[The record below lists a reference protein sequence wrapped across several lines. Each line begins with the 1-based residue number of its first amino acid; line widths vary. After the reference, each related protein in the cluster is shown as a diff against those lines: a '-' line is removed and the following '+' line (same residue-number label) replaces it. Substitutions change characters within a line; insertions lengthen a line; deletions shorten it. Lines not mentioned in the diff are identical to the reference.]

1 MSKMRKF
8 NRKLYTLYMYGM
20 SGLAE
25 KIEYPELQKFIRKLY
40 TLYMYER
47 CGFTEILN
55 IQNCINSTGN
65 CVHYICTN
73 CLDLLKNWLSW
84 IVQIQR
90 EIVYIKCTE
99 CSNLQR
105 NWYPELHK
113 FNGKFCTLYMYGM
126 SWFVEKIEYPE
137 LRKFNGKLYTLYMYG
152 IFGFAEKS
160 NV

>member
-40 TLYMYER
+40 TLYMYGR
-47 CGFTEILN
+47 CGFAEILN

-84 IVQIQR
+84 IVQIQW
-90 EIVYIKCTE
+90 EIVYIIYVRTGWICRKIE
-99 CSNLQR
+99 
-105 NWYPELHK
+105 YPVPRK
-113 FNGKFCTLYMYGM
+113 FNGEFYKVYV
-126 SWFVEKIEYPE
+126 WNVEICRKIEYPE
-137 LRKFNGKLYTLYMYG
+137 LRKFNKKLCTLFMYG
-152 IFGFAEKS
+152 
-160 NV
+160 